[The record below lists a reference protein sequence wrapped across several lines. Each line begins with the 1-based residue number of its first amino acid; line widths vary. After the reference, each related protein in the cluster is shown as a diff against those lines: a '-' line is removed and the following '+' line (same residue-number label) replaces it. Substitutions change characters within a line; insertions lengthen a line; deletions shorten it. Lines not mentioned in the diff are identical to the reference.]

1 MNTKNQSAEP
11 FETRENII
19 GMLRSMY
26 AERAM
31 NPYDREIDGAIEDV
45 EALAVIEFGYT
56 WEEIEN
62 NELDAREEC
71 MQALSKIA

>member
-45 EALAVIEFGYT
+45 EALAVI
-56 WEEIEN
+56 
-62 NELDAREEC
+62 
-71 MQALSKIA
+71 